1 MTKIP
6 RSRFAAALL
15 ALVSM
20 LFMQLALAG
29 YVCPGTTSGQE
40 IAASA
45 KTTALADM
53 PDCRGMDRDQPNLC
67 QAYGQA
73 GDQSLDKPNLPQ
85 VQPFIAAALTL
96 VLVEIKL
103 AADGPATAPR
113 DAFLL
118 TRLTAPPLAIRHC
131 CFRI

>member
-1 MTKIP
+1 MKMIP
-6 RSRFAAALL
+6 RSRLIAALL

-29 YVCPGTTSGQE
+29 YVCPGATTGPGVE
-40 IAASA
+40 SA
-45 KTTALADM
+45 VMSDM
-53 PDCRGMDRDQPNLC
+53 PDCQSMDMEQPSLC

-73 GDQSLDKPNLPQ
+73 GNQSLDKPNLPQ
-85 VQPFIAAALTL
+85 VQPFIPAALTL
-96 VLVEIKL
+96 VLLAVKL
-103 AADGPATAPR
+103 TADISATVQP

-118 TRLTAPPLAIRHC
+118 TRATAPPLAIQHC